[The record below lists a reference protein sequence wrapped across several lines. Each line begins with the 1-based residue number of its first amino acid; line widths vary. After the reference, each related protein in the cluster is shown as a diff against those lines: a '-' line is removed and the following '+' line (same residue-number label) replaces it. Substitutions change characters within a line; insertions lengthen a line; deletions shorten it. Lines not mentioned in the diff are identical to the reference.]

1 MRRLVFSLALLA
13 ALAAP
18 GAAQMPAPMPMPA
31 PTMPAPMPMPMP
43 QTAAPSPMPMS
54 PPAAPNVSHA
64 NCPANALTPTQ
75 VAALQS
81 GDLHAGN
88 FNECVAT
95 LEFYGM
101 SRLSSCRAC
110 AE

>member
-1 MRRLVFSLALLA
+1 MRKLALSFA
-13 ALAAP
+13 IFTALASP

-31 PTMPAPMPMPMP
+31 PIPTPVTPMPMPMP
-43 QTAAPSPMPMS
+43 QAPSPMPVPS
-54 PPAAPNVSHA
+54 TNVSRIS
-64 NCPANALTPTQ
+64 CPADALTAAQ
-75 VAALQS
+75 IAALEG

-95 LEFYGM
+95 LELYGM

-110 AE
+110 AEH